1 MGENAHCMKLGR
13 TKNMHGISRRGLL
26 KTGAAAGVLSLTG
39 MPLRAQTRGGK
50 LTAGLSGA
58 NTSDSW
64 DGRTHSDLFMIAS
77 AQGTVFDS
85 LTEVAA
91 DGSLV
96 GELAESWESSDA
108 KTWIFNLRQ
117 GVSFHN
123 GKSFGADD
131 VIESLQMHLGED
143 SKSAAKP
150 IVENVAEMN
159 KLGEHQLELVLKAP
173 NADFPYLMSDYHILM
188 YPAGQIEEAIAN
200 GIGTGLY
207 SVVSFDPGVRMV
219 ARRVDDHYKGDSAG
233 FFDEV
238 EYIAI
243 NDNTARMNAL
253 MTGQVDAI
261 NRIDFKTEALL
272 KANPNIVIQE
282 VTGNQHYTFPMLT
295 DVAPFNDVNVR
306 RALKYGINRQ
316 EMVDKILLGHGQ
328 VANDTPIGPASQF
341 YHSEMEQLE
350 YDPDQAA
357 FYLKEAGLDSID
369 IELSASNAAFEGAVD
384 AAQLYQASASAA
396 GININVI
403 QEPADGYWSN
413 VWLKKPFCACY
424 WSGRATEDWM
434 FSTAYEAGV
443 PWNDSQWD
451 EKDSARFQE
460 LLITARAELDSDKRR
475 EQYFEMQQILRDDGG
490 VLVPMFA
497 NYVQAISTSIVA
509 PDTVGNLWQMDNGR
523 MAERWSKT

>member
-1 MGENAHCMKLGR
+1 MQ
-13 TKNMHGISRRGLL
+13 ISRRGLL
-26 KTGAAAGVLSLTG
+26 KTGAAAGVLAATG

-77 AQGTVFDS
+77 AQGAVFDS

-96 GELAESWESSDA
+96 GELAESWEASADA
-108 KTWIFNLRQ
+108 KTWTFNLRQ

-123 GKSFGADD
+123 GKAFGADD
-131 VIESLQMHLGED
+131 VIESLQMHVAEG
-143 SKSAAKP
+143 SKSAAQP
-150 IVENVAEMN
+150 IVAAISEMK
-159 KLGEHQLELVLKAP
+159 KLGEHQVQMVLESG

-188 YPAGQIEEAIAN
+188 YPAGQIEEAIAQ

-207 SVVSFDPGVRMV
+207 RVQSFDPGVRMV
-219 ARRVDDHYKGDSAG
+219 ATRVDDHYKGDSAG
-233 FFDEV
+233 FFDEI

-261 NRIDFKTEALL
+261 NRIDFKTEGLL
-272 KANPNIVIQE
+272 KANPAVRIQE

-295 DVAPFNDVNVR
+295 NVEPFNDVNVR

-328 VANDTPIGPASQF
+328 VANDTPIGPASQYF
-341 YHSEMEQLE
+341 HAEMEQLE
-350 YDPDQAA
+350 YDPDQAK
-357 FYLKEAGLDSID
+357 FYLQQAGLDSID

-384 AAQLYQASASAA
+384 AAQLFQATASAA

-451 EKDSARFQE
+451 EEDSARFQE
-460 LLITARAELDSDKRR
+460 LLLMGRSELDSAKRQ
-475 EQYFEMQQILRDDGG
+475 EIYFEMQQILRDDGG

-497 NYVQAISTSIVA
+497 NYVQGVSNQIAN
-509 PDTVGNLWQMDNGR
+509 PETVGNLWQMDNGR
-523 MAERWSKT
+523 MAERWWRA